1 MVRLVRDADGRL
13 RIDPTRRA
21 GGRGG
26 YLHRSA
32 DCWDRF
38 ANRKGVVPA
47 LRATVSRSAR
57 TALLSDLHRSGG
69 R

>member
-13 RIDPTRRA
+13 RIDPTRHA

-32 DCWDRF
+32 HCWDRF
-38 ANRKGVVPA
+38 ASRKGVVPA
-47 LRATVSRSAR
+47 FRAPVSRSAR
-57 TALLSDLHRSGG
+57 AALLSDWLRSGEQ
-69 R
+69 